1 MSTAKWRKLRN
12 AISYWPFCH
21 SHILC
26 VSCKPCAPSW
36 CVIVTRTQAWL
47 IRVWAKNGHLICGIA
62 TCMWHVAS
70 PKRSGRQSELSR
82 IQLDISSYATLTP
95 YSCINSTASIAT
107 LIIPSC
113 PQCAGQFVLAASQV
127 IPAGTSWWRRC
138 GIISFPWR
146 QSRQIC
152 WHVREFRRRYTKY
165 SQTDPSSLL
174 SDIYIYVVWDRSKL
188 AVKNPMIDCVIVCLY
203 IFAMVNNC

>member
-1 MSTAKWRKLRN
+1 MRHRNTDTGLIDPCLSKEWTFDLRN
-12 AISYWPFCH
+12 CY
-21 SHILC
+21 
-26 VSCKPCAPSW
+26 
-36 CVIVTRTQAWL
+36 
-47 IRVWAKNGHLICGIA
+47 
-62 TCMWHVAS
+62 MWHVANS
-70 PKRSGRQSELSR
+70 KRSRRQSELSR

-95 YSCINSTASIAT
+95 HSCINSTASITT
-107 LIIPSC
+107 LIIPSR
-113 PQCAGQFVLAASQV
+113 PQCAGQFVLEASQV

-152 WHVREFRRRYTKY
+152 WHVRECRRRYTKY

-188 AVKNPMIDCVIVCLY
+188 AVKNPMIDCVIVCLHLGNGQQLLNLY
-203 IFAMVNNC
+203 ALYAYVVALFWYR